1 MSTPS
6 TVKRSAGR
14 AFGAVMALGALGA
27 ALVLA
32 VTLMASVSSLNPF
45 ATTRSEH
52 PDSVVMTKIQD
63 LSKFEAASGRF
74 TTIVDEQTDTKLPS
88 WAIGERAVLDAEGD
102 VSASVDLSH
111 LPTDA
116 IQLSDDGTSA
126 VVHVPAPVL
135 DAPRLDPDATRV
147 VARQQGVLNRLGS
160 AVTGSNPVDDQALY
174 QRATEKLADAAGQSD
189 LQDRARANTETFL
202 EKTLAASG
210 VTHVTV
216 VFDAPAPGGA
226 A

>member
-14 AFGAVMALGALGA
+14 AFGAVLALGALGA
-27 ALVLA
+27 AVMVA
-32 VTLMASVSSLNPF
+32 VMLMASVSSLNPF
-45 ATTRSEH
+45 ATTRTEH
-52 PDSVVMTKIQD
+52 QDSVVMTKIQD
-63 LSKFEAASGRF
+63 LSRFEAASGRF
-74 TTIVDEQTDTKLPS
+74 TTIVDEETDTKLPS
-88 WAIGERAVLDAEGD
+88 WATGERVVLDAEGD
-102 VSASVDLSH
+102 VTASVDLSH

-135 DAPRLDPDATRV
+135 DQPRLDPDATRV

-189 LQDRARANTETFL
+189 LQDRAKQNTEAFL
-202 EKTLAASG
+202 EQTLSASG

>member
-14 AFGAVMALGALGA
+14 VFGAIMALAAIGA
-27 ALVLA
+27 ALALA
-32 VTLMASVSSLNPF
+32 VALMAGVSSLNPF
-45 ATTRSEH
+45 ATKRSEH
-52 PDSVVMTKIQD
+52 ADSVVLTKIQD
-63 LSKFEAASGRF
+63 LSRFEAASGRF
-74 TTIVDEQTDTKLPS
+74 TTIVDQQTDTKLPD
-88 WAIGERAVLDAEGD
+88 WATGDRVVLDAEGD

-116 IQLSDDGTSA
+116 IELSSDGTSA
-126 VVHVPAPVL
+126 TIHVPEPVL

-147 VARQQGVLNRLGS
+147 VARDQGVLNRLGS
-160 AVTGSNPVDDQALY
+160 AISGSNPVNDQPLY
-174 QRATEKLADAAGQSD
+174 QRAAEKLADAAGQSD
-189 LQDRARANTETFL
+189 LQDRARANTEKFL
-202 EKTLAASG
+202 QSTLAASG

-216 VFDAPAPGGA
+216 VFDAPAPGQA

>member
-6 TVKRSAGR
+6 TMKRSAGR
-14 AFGAVMALGALGA
+14 AFGAIMALGVMGA
-27 ALVLA
+27 ALVVA
-32 VTLMASVSSLNPF
+32 VMLMASISSLNPF
-45 ATTRSEH
+45 ATTRTEH
-52 PDSVVMTKIQD
+52 QDSVVMTKIKD

-74 TTIVDEQTDTKLPS
+74 TTIVDQETDTKLPG
-88 WAIGERAVLDAEGD
+88 WATGERVVLDAEGD
-102 VSASVDLSH
+102 VSASVDLSQ

-116 IQLSDDGTSA
+116 IQLSEDGKSA

-135 DAPRLDPDATRV
+135 DEPRLDPDATRV

-174 QRATEKLADAAGQSD
+174 QRAAEKLSDAAGQSD
-189 LQDRARANTETFL
+189 LQDRARANTEKFL
-202 EKTLAASG
+202 QQTLASSG
-210 VTHVTV
+210 VTDVTV
-216 VFDAPAPGGA
+216 VFDAPVPGQA